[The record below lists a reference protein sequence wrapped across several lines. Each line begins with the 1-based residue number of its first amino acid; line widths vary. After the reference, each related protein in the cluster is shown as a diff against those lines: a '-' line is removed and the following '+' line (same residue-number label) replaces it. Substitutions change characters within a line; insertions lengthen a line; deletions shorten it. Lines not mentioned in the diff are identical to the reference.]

1 MHVCKLCN
9 FHTSTNN
16 NLKIH
21 YNTKKHINLATKYA
35 NKYIDE
41 IKNELY
47 EKDDVSILNSKDI
60 IQTSEQYDKMEK
72 IEKNDKLDK
81 QDNGEN
87 YFICNQCNK
96 EFEYKRNLMRHV
108 KSCNNKLHE
117 IEMEMIK
124 QDFQHQLE
132 IQELKNKLTKK
143 DLEKKL
149 KIKEIEKKS
158 LEFYLTK
165 NVNSNINHNNI
176 INTTINNVNNV
187 NNIKISKIQF
197 LNVNFGNVIDIN
209 TFIDNYKDRYA
220 LTNEQTKTLLESYK
234 NDGVNGCVNSLI
246 YYLKK
251 SAVEQYKEVK
261 GEDIKMEDVILP
273 FLLSDKSLREHFEKS
288 INGNWDKTTMLDN
301 IKKIVSITND
311 QVFKHHKQHI
321 NFNAPQKKR
330 IINGLLKGSSYS
342 LLSQITI
349 PDFYKIKTNSH
360 NQLENDNFNTESLIK
375 VDINNNDDI
384 FDGDIDNFNL
394 DDNFYEAFFDNF
406 THNSVNNVDNRQHIK
421 DEMIQD
427 VIE

>member
-41 IKNELY
+41 MSNDL
-47 EKDDVSILNSKDI
+47 
-60 IQTSEQYDKMEK
+60 SENINNNYHINDLS
-72 IEKNDKLDK
+72 KNDGFRN
-81 QDNGEN
+81 DNDHHF
-87 YFICNQCNK
+87 YVCSQCNR
-96 EFEYKRNLMRHV
+96 EFEYKRNLMRHAN
-108 KSCNNKLHE
+108 SCNTKLHE
-117 IEMEMIK
+117 IEMELIK

-143 DLEKKL
+143 ELEKRI
-149 KIKEIEKKS
+149 KIKELEKKS
-158 LEFYLTK
+158 LEMYLHKTT
-165 NVNSNINHNNI
+165 NPNI
-176 INTTINNVNNV
+176 INTTINNVNNI
-187 NNIKISKIQF
+187 NNIKISKVQF

-209 TFIDNYKDRYA
+209 TFIDNYKDRYG

-261 GEDIKMEDVILP
+261 GEDIKMDDVILP
-273 FLLSDKSLREHFEKS
+273 FLLSDMSLREHFEKS
-288 INGNWDKTTMLDN
+288 INGNWDKTSMLDN
-301 IKKIVSITND
+301 LKKIVSITND

-342 LLSQITI
+342 QVSQITN
-349 PDFYKIKTNSH
+349 PDFYKVKPINENGLELDS
-360 NQLENDNFNTESLIK
+360 LENINLDND
-375 VDINNNDDI
+375 DIDI
-384 FDGDIDNFNL
+384 FDGDIDNFHL
-394 DDNFYEAFFDNF
+394 DEHFL
-406 THNSVNNVDNRQHIK
+406 
-421 DEMIQD
+421 
-427 VIE
+427 

>member
-35 NKYIDE
+35 NKYIDV
-41 IKNELY
+41 INNELY
-47 EKDDVSILNSKDI
+47 EKKTSNSNSPKDI
-60 IQTSEQYDKMEK
+60 SQLSEQYDKHEK
-72 IEKNDKLDK
+72 VEKVEKVDKGDK
-81 QDNGEN
+81 VENGDKPDNTEN
-87 YFICNQCNK
+87 YFICQQCNK

-117 IEMEMIK
+117 IEMELIK

-143 DLEKKL
+143 ELEKRL

-158 LEFYLTK
+158 LELYLT
-165 NVNSNINHNNI
+165 NNINHNNI

-187 NNIKISKIQF
+187 NNIKISKVQF

-209 TFIDNYKDRYA
+209 TFIDNYKDRYG
-220 LTNEQTKTLLESYK
+220 LTNDQTKTLLESYK

-251 SAVEQYKEVK
+251 SAIEQYKEVK
-261 GEDIKMEDVILP
+261 GEDVKMEDVILP

-301 IKKIVSITND
+301 MKKIVSITND

-342 LLSQITI
+342 LLSQIKN
-349 PDFYKIKTNSH
+349 PEFYKLTSN
-360 NQLENDNFNTESLIK
+360 NQLENDHLNIESFENIDL
-375 VDINNNDDI
+375 DDGDDDYDI

-394 DDNFYEAFFDNF
+394 DENFYNTFFDNF
-406 THNSVNNVDNRQHIK
+406 TYTTINNDI
-421 DEMIQD
+421 IQT
-427 VIE
+427 ETKQ